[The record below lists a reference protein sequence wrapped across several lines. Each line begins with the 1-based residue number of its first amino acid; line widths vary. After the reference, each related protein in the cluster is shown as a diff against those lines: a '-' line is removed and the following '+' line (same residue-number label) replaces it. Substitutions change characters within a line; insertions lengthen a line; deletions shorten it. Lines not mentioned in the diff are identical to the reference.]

1 MMILYFLISIQPE
14 TVALGVHL
22 GQAALVAL
30 LADLG
35 QVTGVFI
42 ILCFGQRSEVPG
54 S

>member
-1 MMILYFLISIQPE
+1 MILYILISIQPE

-30 LADLG
+30 LADLD

-42 ILCFGQRSEVPG
+42 ILCFGHRSGVPG